1 MNNCVN
7 LKLSIC
13 GNFKCPRNWS
23 AERFE
28 LFSCLTTGCTP
39 LCHATVHHL
48 CLRENLECRYAQPSL
63 YLYITGS
70 FWHDQHNCL
79 QYGEIYYVWFDIW
92 YTYRIQYNRG
102 FRGGTV
108 GAISCNIYNL
118 LQNIAIFHNMLQYYA
133 TLEICCS
140 AWSKPKLSTKIDLH
154 TPPPPPPPPQGTF
167 IPEGEIVGFRGR
179 VFVGWVVVVEGSTQL
194 CGHPNFVLCWSWVVK
209 IKIAMY

>member
-1 MNNCVN
+1 M
-7 LKLSIC
+7 
-13 GNFKCPRNWS
+13 
-23 AERFE
+23 
-28 LFSCLTTGCTP
+28 
-39 LCHATVHHL
+39 
-48 CLRENLECRYAQPSL
+48 
-63 YLYITGS
+63 YITRS

-108 GAISCNIYNL
+108 GPISCNIYNL
-118 LQNIAIFHNMLQYYA
+118 LQNIAIFHNLLQYYA

-167 IPEGEIVGFRGR
+167 IPEGVIVGFRGR
-179 VFVGWVVVVEGSTQL
+179 VFVGWVGGGGGFHSIMWSPQL
-194 CGHPNFVLCWSWVVK
+194 RFVLELGCDNTSLFRLWAGLSYLV
-209 IKIAMY
+209 